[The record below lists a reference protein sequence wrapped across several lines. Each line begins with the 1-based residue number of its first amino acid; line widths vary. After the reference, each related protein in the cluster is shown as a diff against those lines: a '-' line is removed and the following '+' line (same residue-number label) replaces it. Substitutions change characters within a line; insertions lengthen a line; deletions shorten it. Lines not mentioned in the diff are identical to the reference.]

1 MLLCRTYRDTRL
13 VVVGLMTLALL
24 LWLPAMS
31 FAHAVPMSAQ
41 PVVSAEQNQA
51 GGQGHTADHCCHE
64 QAACASALILVE
76 SSAPA
81 APAALRLV
89 RVEQRPMRMVSFQPG
104 ADPPPPRV

>member
-1 MLLCRTYRDTRL
+1 MA
-13 VVVGLMTLALL
+13 VAGLNILALL

-31 FAHAVPMSAQ
+31 LAHASPEGVQ
-41 PVVSAEQNQA
+41 IVLSAEQNEA
-51 GGQGHTADHCCHE
+51 SGQGHTADHCCHE

-81 APAALRLV
+81 APAALRLA
-89 RVEQRPMRMVSFQPG
+89 RVEPRPMQIVSFQPV